1 MYTIKDLAEG
11 RCAVIND
18 GALEELREVLR
29 MAFPEDEDK
38 PGKSEFYYRNDDFHS
53 EWQGDMLKPNLPTQ
67 SVKDFLKPSIQDK
80 IEELKELAKS
90 QGMEC
95 EVVVKERKRVKTKS
109 VELRMERENN
119 YDPLIIF
126 KATVGSDVPFNF
138 DAGLKD
144 FLAKQLELY
153 LNGEV

>member
-1 MYTIKDLAEG
+1 MTYTIKDLAEG

-18 GALEELREVLR
+18 GTLGELREVLR
-29 MAFPEDEDK
+29 MAFPDYEITPYGDCK
-38 PGKSEFYYRNDDFHS
+38 IYKLYGKYWIGADCT
-53 EWQGDMLKPNLPTQ
+53 NLPTQ
-67 SVKDFLKPSIQDK
+67 SVKDFLKPSLSDK

-90 QGMEC
+90 QGLEC

-144 FLAKQLELY
+144 FLAKQLERY
-153 LNGEV
+153 LNGEI